1 MILVIARAIIQRDSC
16 ALILATMIRKWGYQ
30 MKMSKPCLFVAGV
43 VFFALVLVAADAFL
57 PLWLGDENG
66 VIENLQVV
74 ILAVAMYVCW
84 RKMSLGGEYRLLW
97 LAGVLT
103 TLLMIGRELS
113 WGRVFLEPL
122 EGGGFPPVEALAYG
136 KVLYPAIGILMVVI
150 LVLLARGHIVRYLR
164 TYGLSRPRFCWMVVA
179 AVVVVLS
186 EKHHVFPWEKGMLI
200 EEMAELFVYGLYLDI
215 IRRMPSR

>member
-43 VFFALVLVAADAFL
+43 VFFALVLVAADVFL

-164 TYGLSRPRFCWMVVA
+164 TYGLPRPQFCWMVVA